1 MKITRL
7 IIEGVATAS
16 VVTLAVIGGA
26 FLWAALTGHL
36 ILCTP

>member
-1 MKITRL
+1 MKIIRL
-7 IIEGVATAS
+7 ISEGVATAS

-26 FLWAALTGHL
+26 FLWSAIAGHL

>member
-1 MKITRL
+1 MKIIRL
-7 IIEGVATAS
+7 ISEGVATAS
-16 VVTLAVIGGA
+16 VVTLAVLGGA